1 MIARAIVTGGA
12 GFVGSHL
19 VDRLVDEGSEVLV
32 VDDLS
37 TGRLD
42 NLAQA
47 RTTGRVDF
55 HQLDIT
61 APQLIEAFDRFEPE
75 IVFHAAAQASVKTS
89 MDNPVLDASVNVVGT
104 VNVLD
109 AARQAGTQRVVF
121 VTTGGA
127 LYGAATK
134 LPATERTARKPE
146 SPYGVSKM
154 VTEEYVKFFK
164 SAFGLDYS
172 IIAPSNIYG
181 PRQNPHGEAGV
192 VAIFLRTMLDRG
204 QVVIYGDGRQTRDF
218 VYVED
223 VVDALMRA
231 AHKGSGKLFNIS
243 SGIETTV
250 LDIYQL
256 CATATRFRGEPG
268 LMPERPGDM
277 ARSVLDSSRA
287 SKVLGWQPFTPLE
300 RGIKLTADW
309 FRIS

>member
-19 VDRLVDEGSEVLV
+19 VDRLADEGSEVLV

-37 TGRLD
+37 TGRLE

-61 APQLIEAFDRFEPE
+61 ASQLVEAFGRFEPE
-75 IVFHAAAQASVKTS
+75 TVFHVAAQASVNTS
-89 MDNPVLDASVNVVGT
+89 MDNPAHDAKVNVVGS

-127 LYGAATK
+127 LYGAAAK
-134 LPATERTARKPE
+134 LPATEKTARKPE

-154 VTEEYVKFFK
+154 VTEEYLKFFR

-172 IIAPSNIYG
+172 IIAPANIYG

-192 VAIFLRTMLDRG
+192 VALFLRAMLDRG
-204 QVVIYGDGRQTRDF
+204 RVVIYGDGRQTRDF

-231 AHKGSGKLFNIS
+231 AHKGSGKLFNVG
-243 SGIETTV
+243 SGVETTV
-250 LDIYQL
+250 LEIYEQ
-256 CATATRFRGEPG
+256 CAAATRFRGAAEF
-268 LMPERPGDM
+268 MPQRPGDIL
-277 ARSVLDSSRA
+277 RSVLDASRA
-287 SKVLGWQPFTPLE
+287 AKVLGWQPFTPLE

>member
-37 TGRLD
+37 TGTLN

-47 RTTGRVDF
+47 RTTGRVEF
-55 HQLDIT
+55 HQMDIT
-61 APQLIEAFDRFEPE
+61 APQLIEAFGRFEPE
-75 IVFHAAAQASVKTS
+75 TVFHVAAQASVKTS
-89 MDNPVLDASVNVVGT
+89 MDDPVHDANVNVVGT

-109 AARQAGTQRVVF
+109 AARQAGAARAVF

-134 LPATERTARKPE
+134 LPATEKTARRPE

-154 VTEEYVKFFK
+154 VAEEYLKFFK
-164 SAFGLDYS
+164 NAFGLDYS

-204 QVVIYGDGRQTRDF
+204 QAVIYGDGRQTRDF

-243 SGIETTV
+243 SGVETTV
-250 LDIYQL
+250 LDMFEQ
-256 CATATRFRGEPG
+256 CAAATRYRGEPG
-268 LMPERPGDM
+268 FMPQRPGDVL
-277 ARSVLDSSRA
+277 RSVLDASRA
-287 SKVLGWQPFTPLE
+287 AKVLGWQPFTPLE

-309 FRIS
+309 FRVN